1 VSRVAVVIPTWNGL
15 ALLDGALGALAAQT
29 LPARVIVVD
38 NGSTD
43 GTAEHMRTAH
53 SGVELVALPE
63 NRGFAAA
70 VNAGIATAFAAGFAA
85 PADAGS
91 AVAGSAAPADA
102 GSAVAGSAAP
112 ADAGSA
118 VAGSAAPDT
127 EYVAL
132 LNNDMEPD
140 PGWLA
145 ELVAALDADPGAG
158 SAASKLRMLRE
169 PGVLDGAGDLVTWYG
184 ATWRRGHGEPDRG
197 QYDSPDVVASPCA
210 GAALYRRRALDQVG
224 GFDERFFAYLED
236 ADWGLRAQLAGW
248 RCVYVPT
255 AVALHLGGATS
266 RRMGDL
272 ETELIARNTLAL
284 VLKSFPAPRLLA
296 WSPLILGYQIYTL
309 IRAVSHG
316 SWRAVLRGWAGAL
329 HHLPG
334 TLRARREVRAARTH
348 DAHALDTVMTGFH
361 RRGP

>member
-1 VSRVAVVIPTWNGL
+1 MSRVAVVIPTWNGRE
-15 ALLDGALGALAAQT
+15 LLDGALLALAAQT
-29 LPARVIVVD
+29 VPARVIVVD

-43 GTAEHMRTAH
+43 GTAEHTRTAH
-53 SGVELVALPE
+53 PGVELVALRE

-70 VNAGIATAFAAGFAA
+70 VNAGIAAAAGA
-85 PADAGS
+85 PA
-91 AVAGSAAPADA
+91 AD
-102 GSAVAGSAAP
+102 
-112 ADAGSA
+112 
-118 VAGSAAPDT
+118 
-127 EYVAL
+127 YVAL
-132 LNNDMEPD
+132 LNNDMEPE

-197 QYDSPDVVASPCA
+197 QYDAPGVVASPCA
-210 GAALYRRRALDQVG
+210 GAALYRRRALDDVG

-284 VLKSFPAPRLLA
+284 VLKSFPAARLLA
-296 WSPLILGYQIYTL
+296 WSPLILGYQAYTL
-309 IRAVSHG
+309 ARAVAHG

-334 TLRARREVRAARTH
+334 TLRARREVRSRTRDPQALAA
-348 DAHALDTVMTGFH
+348 VMTGFH
-361 RRGP
+361 RRGS

>member
-1 VSRVAVVIPTWNGL
+1 VSRVAVVIPTWNGRE
-15 ALLDGALGALAAQT
+15 LLDAALASLARQT
-29 LPARVIVVD
+29 LPAEVIVVD
-38 NGSTD
+38 NGSMD
-43 GTAEHMRTAH
+43 GTAEHVRTAH
-53 SGVELVALPE
+53 RGVELVALPE

-70 VNAGIATAFAAGFAA
+70 VNAGV
-85 PADAGS
+85 S
-91 AVAGSAAPADA
+91 ASSA
-102 GSAVAGSAAP
+102 
-112 ADAGSA
+112 
-118 VAGSAAPDT
+118 

-132 LNNDMEPD
+132 LNNDMEVE

-145 ELVAALDADPGAG
+145 ALVDALDADPGAG

-197 QYDSPDVVASPCA
+197 QYDEPGVVASPCA
-210 GAALYRRRALDQVG
+210 GAALYRRRALEEVG

-248 RCVYVPT
+248 RCLWVPA
-255 AVALHLGGATS
+255 AVAYHLGGATS

-284 VLKSFPAPRLLA
+284 VLKSFPAGRLVA
-296 WSPLILGYQIYTL
+296 WSPLILGYQAWTL
-309 IRAVSHG
+309 ARAVAHG

-334 TLRARREVRAARTH
+334 TLQARREVRSRTQDPAAL
-348 DAHALDTVMTGFH
+348 AAVMTSFI
-361 RRGP
+361 RR

>member
-1 VSRVAVVIPTWNGL
+1 VSRVAVVIPTWNGRE
-15 ALLDGALGALAAQT
+15 LLDGALGALARQSFAG
-29 LPARVIVVD
+29 ARVIVVD

-43 GTAEHMRTAH
+43 GTAEHVRTAH

-70 VNAGIATAFAAGFAA
+70 VNAGIAAA
-85 PADAGS
+85 
-91 AVAGSAAPADA
+91 
-102 GSAVAGSAAP
+102 
-112 ADAGSA
+112 
-118 VAGSAAPDT
+118 DT
-127 EYVAL
+127 ELVAL

-197 QYDSPDVVASPCA
+197 QYDAPGIVASPCA
-210 GAALYRRRALDQVG
+210 GAALYRRRALDEVG

-284 VLKSFPAPRLLA
+284 VLKSFPATRLLA
-296 WSPLILGYQIYTL
+296 WSPLILGYQAYTL
-309 IRAVSHG
+309 ARAVAHG
-316 SWRAVLRGWAGAL
+316 SWRAVLRGWSGAL

-334 TLRARREVRAARTH
+334 TLQARREVRSRTQ
-348 DAHALDTVMTGFH
+348 DPSALDAVLTGFH
-361 RRGP
+361 RRRR